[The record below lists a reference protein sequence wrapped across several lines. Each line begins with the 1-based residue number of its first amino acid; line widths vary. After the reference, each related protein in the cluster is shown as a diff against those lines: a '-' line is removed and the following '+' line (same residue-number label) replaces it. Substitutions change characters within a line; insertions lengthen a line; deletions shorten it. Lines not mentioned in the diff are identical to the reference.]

1 MGPQTPESISSSYDF
16 IVCGYVITPNRA
28 KANLLMCCR
37 GGTAGCVVAAGLAE
51 DPNTTVLII
60 EAGPH
65 NEDLENVHMVG
76 G

>member
-1 MGPQTPESISSSYDF
+1 MDSETQEAIGSSYDF
-16 IVCGYVITPNRA
+16 IVCGHAITPNHVEG
-28 KANLLMCCR
+28 KLLIWCR

-51 DPNTTVLII
+51 DPNTSVLVI

-65 NEDLENVHMVG
+65 NDDLENAHMVG